1 MKSLHNR
8 WADDSGDHPA
18 HCREPTVSD
27 ILDSLDDA
35 ETRAGDP
42 LPESVA
48 KSLGDDSTAGGLG
61 SSIFDAFDSSTA
73 DTVTM

>member
-1 MKSLHNR
+1 M
-8 WADDSGDHPA
+8 
-18 HCREPTVSD
+18 SD